1 MGGTVVDVMSRDL
14 RTVTPTTSVMNAA
27 LTMRLADV
35 GSVLVMD
42 GDYLCGIVTDRDI
55 VVRAI
60 ANGRDAMRTP
70 VSAICSRALTVVSP
84 TTSVGQAV
92 WLMREKALR
101 RLPVVDDDG
110 RLLGIVS
117 IGDLAIGKDRQSVL
131 AEISAAPANV

>member
-14 RTVTPTTSVMNAA
+14 RTVTPSTSVMNAA

-42 GDYLCGIVTDRDI
+42 GDHLCGIVTDRDI

-70 VSAICSRALTVVSP
+70 VGVICSRALTVVSP

-92 WLMREKALR
+92 RLMREKALR

-131 AEISAAPANV
+131 AEISAAPANG